1 MWGPVRATK
10 ELKTDFSCRHRDTM
24 SFAFRSVSG
33 SLSQRVDYL
42 YAYNHRR
49 FTTTDNG
56 NEYDT

>member
-1 MWGPVRATK
+1 MGAGEGDKGV
-10 ELKTDFSCRHRDTM
+10 ENNFSCRHRGAV
-24 SFAFRSVSG
+24 SFALRSVSG

-49 FTTTDNG
+49 FTTMDNS